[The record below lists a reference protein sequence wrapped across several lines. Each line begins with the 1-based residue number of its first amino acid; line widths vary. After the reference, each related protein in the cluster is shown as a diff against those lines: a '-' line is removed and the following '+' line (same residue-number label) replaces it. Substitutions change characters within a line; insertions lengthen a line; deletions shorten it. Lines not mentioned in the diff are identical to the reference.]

1 MAREKDY
8 SIYNELDLS
17 LTQIKRELPKVA
29 AAANSRLAKL
39 EKINARN
46 QWEYGA
52 AKEFFVSQGRER
64 ERFSKATR
72 RSEASLRQEWEQL
85 IAFMT
90 APETTVTGYKIA
102 EMQRR
107 FDKSQ
112 RTINGEV
119 TESNYKQ
126 LYDFLSSRLYQK
138 HLRKALDSNQII
150 DDIISKINDPDISE
164 KEMWDEYKQ
173 FLDGYISKEELFDN
187 ERVKLK

>member
-1 MAREKDY
+1 MAKDY
-8 SIYNELDLS
+8 SIYADLDLS
-17 LTQIKRELPKVA
+17 LEQIKRELPKVA

-52 AKEFFVSQGRER
+52 AKEYFASQGSER

-72 RSEASLRQEWEQL
+72 RSEQSLRQEWEQL
-85 IAFMT
+85 LAFMT
-90 APETTVTGYKIA
+90 APETTVSGYKIA

-112 RTINGEV
+112 RPIAGKV
-119 TESNYKQ
+119 TEENYKQ

-138 HLRKALDSNQII
+138 HLRKALDSNQLI
-150 DDIISKINDPDISE
+150 DDIISKINDPDISFSE
-164 KEMWDEYKQ
+164 MKKEYQ
-173 FLDGYISKEELFDN
+173 HFLDGYISKEDLFSN
-187 ERVKLK
+187 GLLKMK